1 MALRSIFLFVPAEDA
16 AAWAGPP
23 AYAVALAR
31 ACGASLTAFVV
42 ALDVTTPGRT
52 ADPAAVADTIAEAAR
67 GAGVAC
73 TVVTTHS
80 HAVTVHEAVS
90 LHARLHDLVVIG
102 TDDSSLLSERD
113 LAEHLLFES
122 GRPVLLVPPS
132 AESAAE
138 TARIAIAWDS
148 SSSAARA
155 LGDALA
161 LLSVETARFLTVT
174 GEKDLPGG
182 IEPALLVETTGRR
195 GVSASH
201 AFAALGDRSIAA
213 ALQEEAKA
221 GGASLLVMGAFAHSS
236 LRRLVLGSATGGLLG
251 KLEMPVLLSR

>member
-1 MALRSIFLFVPAEDA
+1 MALRSIFLFVPAESGA
-16 AAWAGPP
+16 IWAGPP

-31 ACGASLTAFVV
+31 ACGANLTAFAV
-42 ALDVTTPGRT
+42 ALDVTTPGPA
-52 ADPAAVADTIAEAAR
+52 ADPAAVADAIAEAAR
-67 GAGVAC
+67 GAGVDC
-73 TVVTTHS
+73 TVMTTHS
-80 HAVTVHEAVS
+80 HAVTVHEAIS

-102 TDDSSLLSERD
+102 TDDNSLLSERD
-113 LAEHLLFES
+113 LAEHLLFQS

-138 TARIAIAWDS
+138 TARVAVAWDS
-148 SSSAARA
+148 SASAARA

-161 LLSVETARFLTVT
+161 LLPVETASFLTVT

-182 IEPALLVETTGRR
+182 IEPAMVVEATGRR

-201 AFAALGDRSIAA
+201 AFAELGGRSIAA
-213 ALQEEAKA
+213 ALQEEAQA

-236 LRRLVLGSATGGLLG
+236 LRRLVLGSATGGLLAE
-251 KLEMPVLLSR
+251 LEMPVLLAR